1 MQQSPTISCPLKTT
15 TEVDWITPLK
25 SYIRTTYGDPEKY
38 SEECATL
45 NRLRQDMRGAGRDS
59 AAGRDLLYRYY
70 GQLELLDLRFPVEE
84 RGVRVGFT
92 WYDAFTHKQTS
103 QFSLAFEKA
112 SIIFNISAVHS
123 CHAANQNRSEE
134 LGIKTAFHSF
144 QASAGMFTYI
154 NENFL
159 HAPSTDLSRETVK
172 TLISI
177 MLAQAQEVFL
187 EKQIADGKKPGM
199 LAKLAAQAGLL
210 YSQAVEGVQEN
221 SAKGVFERVWLI
233 VVQAKQCYMESLS
246 QHLQALADTDNG
258 NYGLAIARLHLA
270 EDLAKDAQR
279 FSQSFPNSPSATSNL
294 SAETGPALVQ
304 MTKRHLSQLQEK
316 LMELVKDNDYIYHQ
330 TVPAETSI
338 PVIPK
343 MPAAKA
349 IPVQELYAGADIN
362 RIIGPDIF
370 QKIVPMSVTESASLY
385 DEEKAKLVRAET
397 EKCDLANAE
406 MVAALDYLKL
416 PGSLKL
422 LKGGYENGIEVDDD
436 FRTWC
441 DDIANKP
448 ESLEARFAGL
458 KRDKKRIVEVL
469 DRSWKSLD
477 QEESVCERMRAKY
490 FDDWTQQPSS
500 RLTQTL
506 RGDIRSYR
514 EAIEAAIGSDNQL
527 FSQYRTV
534 RDDIEE
540 MRIAGERAEEG
551 TVDDLW
557 IAKARGQQSN
567 GYDNRGGETLLDVDD
582 GESGTSVMEQIERVE
597 ELLKRMNMIKRERAQ
612 VLKDLKD
619 KIHNDDISNVLI
631 LNKKAIQNIEPQL
644 FATELEKFRPH
655 QNRLLQ
661 AAHKQSALMKDLT
674 AAYGDLLQ
682 DKRIRAEQSK
692 YEALSRQ
699 RNAVL
704 SKFKKTYQA
713 FLDVW
718 AGLDKARQFYTEM
731 METAESLDKNVET
744 FVSNRRVEGAQLLSQ
759 IEQQKGS
766 DIDQRK
772 LQGMMERMTVGSQSE
787 PPGSAKLP
795 PKRPAPLSNN
805 VSPHTPHPTSAGALG
820 SPPGTPRY
828 APHQYSGYPTPT
840 PPPPPPPPPTGYT
853 GYQYP
858 PPPNGYPRRESYG
871 QLPGLPRRDSY
882 QQAQPMARRDSQL
895 PTSPPP
901 SGAQPQQYHPG
912 HFSNPPS
919 MYTGGGTAQN
929 YPYNP
934 QTYVPPPPPPGPPPG
949 QAQRQSFTALPQ
961 TVYQPQQQPGTPG
974 QQQQGQ
980 AYQQYGQSQQQQGQQ
995 GDPWAGLAGWK

>member
-1 MQQSPTISCPLKTT
+1 
-15 TEVDWITPLK
+15 
-25 SYIRTTYGDPEKY
+25 
-38 SEECATL
+38 
-45 NRLRQDMRGAGRDS
+45 
-59 AAGRDLLYRYY
+59 
-70 GQLELLDLRFPVEE
+70 
-84 RGVRVGFT
+84 
-92 WYDAFTHKQTS
+92 
-103 QFSLAFEKA
+103 
-112 SIIFNISAVHS
+112 
-123 CHAANQNRSEE
+123 
-134 LGIKTAFHSF
+134 
-144 QASAGMFTYI
+144 
-154 NENFL
+154 
-159 HAPSTDLSRETVK
+159 
-172 TLISI
+172 
-177 MLAQAQEVFL
+177 
-187 EKQIADGKKPGM
+187 
-199 LAKLAAQAGLL
+199 
-210 YSQAVEGVQEN
+210 
-221 SAKGVFERVWLI
+221 
-233 VVQAKQCYMESLS
+233 MESLS

-619 KIHNDDISNVLI
+619 KVRVMLVVA
-631 LNKKAIQNIEPQL
+631 AI
-644 FATELEKFRPH
+644 K
-655 QNRLLQ
+655 
-661 AAHKQSALMKDLT
+661 S
-674 AAYGDLLQ
+674 
-682 DKRIRAEQSK
+682 
-692 YEALSRQ
+692 
-699 RNAVL
+699 
-704 SKFKKTYQA
+704 
-713 FLDVW
+713 
-718 AGLDKARQFYTEM
+718 
-731 METAESLDKNVET
+731 
-744 FVSNRRVEGAQLLSQ
+744 
-759 IEQQKGS
+759 
-766 DIDQRK
+766 
-772 LQGMMERMTVGSQSE
+772 
-787 PPGSAKLP
+787 
-795 PKRPAPLSNN
+795 
-805 VSPHTPHPTSAGALG
+805 
-820 SPPGTPRY
+820 
-828 APHQYSGYPTPT
+828 
-840 PPPPPPPPPTGYT
+840 
-853 GYQYP
+853 
-858 PPPNGYPRRESYG
+858 
-871 QLPGLPRRDSY
+871 
-882 QQAQPMARRDSQL
+882 
-895 PTSPPP
+895 
-901 SGAQPQQYHPG
+901 
-912 HFSNPPS
+912 
-919 MYTGGGTAQN
+919 
-929 YPYNP
+929 
-934 QTYVPPPPPPGPPPG
+934 
-949 QAQRQSFTALPQ
+949 
-961 TVYQPQQQPGTPG
+961 
-974 QQQQGQ
+974 
-980 AYQQYGQSQQQQGQQ
+980 
-995 GDPWAGLAGWK
+995 

>member
-1 MQQSPTISCPLKTT
+1 
-15 TEVDWITPLK
+15 
-25 SYIRTTYGDPEKY
+25 
-38 SEECATL
+38 
-45 NRLRQDMRGAGRDS
+45 
-59 AAGRDLLYRYY
+59 
-70 GQLELLDLRFPVEE
+70 
-84 RGVRVGFT
+84 
-92 WYDAFTHKQTS
+92 
-103 QFSLAFEKA
+103 
-112 SIIFNISAVHS
+112 
-123 CHAANQNRSEE
+123 
-134 LGIKTAFHSF
+134 
-144 QASAGMFTYI
+144 
-154 NENFL
+154 
-159 HAPSTDLSRETVK
+159 
-172 TLISI
+172 
-177 MLAQAQEVFL
+177 
-187 EKQIADGKKPGM
+187 
-199 LAKLAAQAGLL
+199 
-210 YSQAVEGVQEN
+210 
-221 SAKGVFERVWLI
+221 
-233 VVQAKQCYMESLS
+233 MESLS

-270 EDLAKDAQR
+270 EDLAKDALR

-422 LKGGYENGIEVDDD
+422 LKGGYENVIEVDDD

-448 ESLEARFAGL
+448 ESLETRFAGL

-469 DRSWKSLD
+469 DKSCKSLD

-514 EAIEAAIGSDNQL
+514 EAIEAAVGSDNQL
-527 FSQYRTV
+527 FTQYRTV
-534 RDDIEE
+534 REDIEE

-619 KIHNDDISNVLI
+619 KVRVMLVV
-631 LNKKAIQNIEPQL
+631 
-644 FATELEKFRPH
+644 
-655 QNRLLQ
+655 
-661 AAHKQSALMKDLT
+661 
-674 AAYGDLLQ
+674 
-682 DKRIRAEQSK
+682 
-692 YEALSRQ
+692 
-699 RNAVL
+699 AVIK
-704 SKFKKTYQA
+704 S
-713 FLDVW
+713 
-718 AGLDKARQFYTEM
+718 
-731 METAESLDKNVET
+731 
-744 FVSNRRVEGAQLLSQ
+744 
-759 IEQQKGS
+759 
-766 DIDQRK
+766 
-772 LQGMMERMTVGSQSE
+772 
-787 PPGSAKLP
+787 
-795 PKRPAPLSNN
+795 
-805 VSPHTPHPTSAGALG
+805 
-820 SPPGTPRY
+820 
-828 APHQYSGYPTPT
+828 
-840 PPPPPPPPPTGYT
+840 
-853 GYQYP
+853 
-858 PPPNGYPRRESYG
+858 
-871 QLPGLPRRDSY
+871 
-882 QQAQPMARRDSQL
+882 
-895 PTSPPP
+895 
-901 SGAQPQQYHPG
+901 
-912 HFSNPPS
+912 
-919 MYTGGGTAQN
+919 
-929 YPYNP
+929 
-934 QTYVPPPPPPGPPPG
+934 
-949 QAQRQSFTALPQ
+949 
-961 TVYQPQQQPGTPG
+961 
-974 QQQQGQ
+974 
-980 AYQQYGQSQQQQGQQ
+980 
-995 GDPWAGLAGWK
+995 